1 MRKRNWNWAFCNW
14 NKEQRT
20 KNKEQGI
27 EISIFNLFMRRVV
40 VTGMG
45 ALTPIGNNLESYW
58 SNLQNG
64 VSGAAPITKF
74 DTTKFKTNFACE
86 LKNFDPKDHF
96 DVKEL
101 RKYDP
106 FSQYALVAVDEAV
119 KDSAIDFDSL
129 NKDRIGVIWGSG
141 NGGIQTFQDQMKE
154 YCEGDGTPRFTPFFI
169 PRILV
174 DIASGIISIKY
185 GLRGVN
191 FCPVSACA
199 TSNTAMIEAFNY
211 IKWGKAE
218 MIITGGSE
226 AAINE
231 AAIGGFSSAKALSTR
246 NDSPETASRP
256 FDVTRDGFVMGEG
269 AGAMILEEY
278 EHAIKRGAKIYAEVV
293 GGGMAADAYH
303 LTGTHPEGDGAVL
316 GMNEALREAEITAEK
331 IDYINMHATSTP
343 LGDNSELIAAKR
355 VFGERHAL
363 SISATKS
370 MTGHLLGA
378 AGAIE
383 GIACVMALK
392 DQLVP
397 PTINTTDI
405 EPDFKDLFDFPMGK
419 AKKKDLTYAMSNTF
433 GFGGHIASIIFKKFE
448 G

>member
-1 MRKRNWNWAFCNW
+1 
-14 NKEQRT
+14 
-20 KNKEQGI
+20 
-27 EISIFNLFMRRVV
+27 MRRVV
-40 VTGMG
+40 ITGLG
-45 ALTPIGNNLESYW
+45 ALTPIGNNLETYW
-58 SNLQNG
+58 KNLKNG

-74 DTTKFKTNFACE
+74 DTSKFKTTFACE

-119 KDSAIDFDSL
+119 KHACIDFEQL
-129 NKDRIGVIWGSG
+129 NRDRIGVIWGSG
-141 NGGIQTFQDQMKE
+141 NGGIQTFQDQMME
-154 YCEGDGTPRFTPFFI
+154 YCSGDGTPRFTPFFI

-199 TSNTAMIEAFNY
+199 TSNTAIIEAFNY
-211 IKWGKAE
+211 IKWDKAD
-218 MIITGGSE
+218 MIITGGAE

-278 EHAIKRGAKIYAEVV
+278 EHAVKRGATIYGEIV

-316 GMNEALREAEITAEK
+316 GMNEALREAGITADQ

-343 LGDNSELIAAKR
+343 LGDNSELIAAQR
-355 VFGERHAL
+355 VFGERKNL
-363 SISATKS
+363 SVSATKS

-383 GIACVMALK
+383 GIACVMAL
-392 DQLVP
+392 QNGMIP
-397 PTINTTDI
+397 PTINTTEI
-405 EPDFKDLFDFPMGK
+405 EPDFKKLFDFTMSK
-419 AKKKDLTYAMSNTF
+419 AVKKEMTYAMSNTF
-433 GFGGHIASIIFKKFE
+433 GFGGHIASVIFKKFE

>member
-1 MRKRNWNWAFCNW
+1 
-14 NKEQRT
+14 
-20 KNKEQGI
+20 
-27 EISIFNLFMRRVV
+27 MRRVV
-40 VTGMG
+40 ITGIG
-45 ALTPIGNNLESYW
+45 ALTPIGNNLTDYW
-58 SNLQNG
+58 NNLKNG
-64 VSGAAPITKF
+64 KSGAAQITKF
-74 DTTKFKTNFACE
+74 DTSKFKTNFACE
-86 LKNFDPKDHF
+86 LKNFDLKEHF

-106 FSQYALVAVDEAV
+106 FSLYALVAVDEAV
-119 KDSAIDFDSL
+119 KHSGVDFEQL

-174 DIASGIISIKY
+174 DIAAGVISIKY

-199 TSNTAMIEAFNY
+199 TSNTTLIEAFNH
-211 IKWGKAE
+211 IKWDKAD

-278 EHAIKRGAKIYAEVV
+278 EHAIQRGATIYGEIV

-303 LTGTHPEGDGAVL
+303 LTGTHPEGAGAVI
-316 GMNEALREAEITAEK
+316 GMKEAMREAGITPEQ
-331 IDYINMHATSTP
+331 IDHINMHATSTP
-343 LGDNSELIAAKR
+343 LGDNSELIAAR
-355 VFGERHAL
+355 TVFGERKDLA
-363 SISATKS
+363 ISATKS

-383 GIACVMALK
+383 GIACVMAL
-392 DQLVP
+392 QEGIIP
-397 PTINTTDI
+397 PTINTKEI
-405 EPDFKDLFDFPMGK
+405 EPEFKDLFDFPLQH
-419 AKKKDLTYAMSNTF
+419 ARKKDISYAMSNTF
-433 GFGGHIASIIFKKFE
+433 GFGGHIASVIFKKFE

>member
-1 MRKRNWNWAFCNW
+1 
-14 NKEQRT
+14 
-20 KNKEQGI
+20 
-27 EISIFNLFMRRVV
+27 MRRVV
-40 VTGMG
+40 VTGLG
-45 ALTPIGNNLESYW
+45 ALTPIGNNIEDFW
-58 SNLQNG
+58 TNLKAG
-64 VSGAAPITKF
+64 KSGAAEITSF
-74 DTTKFKTNFACE
+74 NTEKFKAKFACE
-86 LKNFDPKDHF
+86 LKGFDPKEHF

-106 FSQYALVAVDEAV
+106 FSQYALYAVDQAL
-119 KDSAIDFDSL
+119 KNGGIDLDPL

-141 NGGIQTFQDQMKE
+141 NGGIQTFQNQMKE

-211 IKWGKAE
+211 IKWDKAD

-231 AAIGGFSSAKALSTR
+231 AAMGGFASARALSTK
-246 NDSPETASRP
+246 NETPETASRP
-256 FDVTRDGFVMGEG
+256 FDVNRDGFVMGEG
-269 AGAMILEEY
+269 AGALILEEY
-278 EHAIKRGAKIYAEVV
+278 EHAIKRGATIFGEVV

-303 LTGTHPEGDGAVL
+303 LTGTHPAGDGAVL
-316 GMNEALREAEITAEK
+316 GMKEALREAGILADQV
-331 IDYINMHATSTP
+331 DYINMHATSTP
-343 LGDNSELIAAKR
+343 LGDKSELIAAER
-355 VFGERHAL
+355 VFGQRKTLAV
-363 SISATKS
+363 SGTKS

-383 GIACVMALK
+383 GIASILALRK
-392 DQLVP
+392 GIVP

-405 EPDFKDLFDFPMGK
+405 EPEFANHFDFPLEKGK
-419 AKKKDLTYAMSNTF
+419 EKEMTYAMSNTF
-433 GFGGHIASIIFKKFE
+433 GFGGHIASILFKKY
-448 G
+448 